1 MSKIELPELP
11 ASFCKGSPSLE
22 AIGKTVGGLYSGDV
36 MRAYAEAA
44 VLAERERCAD
54 IAGRAWMAFEST
66 RHAHQ
71 QLSTE
76 PFSPHLFGF
85 DMAVARYSDDI
96 AQRIN
101 AGDQT

>member
-44 VLAERERCAD
+44 VLAEREACVRQINELAD
-54 IAGRAWMAFEST
+54 SWHKKAAELPSDGRQRLVYHNMAKGAFLCRLEIQT
-66 RHAHQ
+66 R
-71 QLSTE
+71 S
-76 PFSPHLFGF
+76 HL
-85 DMAVARYSDDI
+85 
-96 AQRIN
+96 
-101 AGDQT
+101 